1 MHPPRVKVCLQG
13 LWVWEQHFEQ
23 TPRAFLW
30 PLKPPGSVQGWREK
44 IWYSKILHN
53 GMVCC
58 ASPKRFSRV
67 QHDLCF
73 SQDEQLVPR

>member
-1 MHPPRVKVCLQG
+1 MHPPRVKVRLQG
-13 LWVWEQHFEQ
+13 LQVWEQHFEL

-58 ASPKRFSRV
+58 ASPKRFFESTT
-67 QHDLCF
+67 
-73 SQDEQLVPR
+73 